1 RTAQGQAEL
10 PADLFRAEVYCEFKG
25 IKMLIIQLDNNLMSS
40 DIIKAI
46 KAILK
51 TQPKN
56 YYSISKSL
64 VDEVSELEREYKKGK
79 IKGYKSA
86 EDMHKAIFD
95 E

>member
-1 RTAQGQAEL
+1 
-10 PADLFRAEVYCEFKG
+10 
-25 IKMLIIQLDNNLMSS
+25 MLTIRLDNNLMSS

-56 YYSISKSL
+56 YYSISNSL
-64 VDEVSELEREYKKGK
+64 VDEVRELEKEYKKGK
-79 IKGYKSA
+79 VKGFKSA

>member
-1 RTAQGQAEL
+1 
-10 PADLFRAEVYCEFKG
+10 
-25 IKMLIIQLDNNLMSS
+25 MLTIQLDNNLISQ

-51 TQPKN
+51 TQPKK
-56 YYSISKSL
+56 YYSISSSL
-64 VDEVSELEREYKKGK
+64 ADEVRELEIEYKKGK

-86 EDMHKAIFD
+86 EAMHKAIFD

>member
-1 RTAQGQAEL
+1 
-10 PADLFRAEVYCEFKG
+10 
-25 IKMLIIQLDNNLMSS
+25 MLTIQLDNNLMSS

-56 YYSISKSL
+56 YYSISNSL
-64 VDEVSELEREYKKGK
+64 VDEVSELEREYNKGK

-95 E
+95 V

>member
-1 RTAQGQAEL
+1 
-10 PADLFRAEVYCEFKG
+10 
-25 IKMLIIQLDNNLMSS
+25 MLIIQLDNNLMSS
-40 DIIKAI
+40 DIIKRI

-56 YYSISKSL
+56 YYSISNSL
-64 VDEVSELEREYKKGK
+64 VDEVSELEREYQKGK
-79 IKGYKSA
+79 IKGCISA

>member
-1 RTAQGQAEL
+1 
-10 PADLFRAEVYCEFKG
+10 
-25 IKMLIIQLDNNLMSS
+25 MLTIQLDNNLMSS

-56 YYSISKSL
+56 YYSISNSL

-79 IKGYKSA
+79 RESQG
-86 EDMHKAIFD
+86 DRD
-95 E
+95 EVYE

>member
-1 RTAQGQAEL
+1 
-10 PADLFRAEVYCEFKG
+10 
-25 IKMLIIQLDNNLMSS
+25 MLTIQLDNNLMSS

-56 YYSISKSL
+56 YYSISNSNSL

>member
-1 RTAQGQAEL
+1 
-10 PADLFRAEVYCEFKG
+10 
-25 IKMLIIQLDNNLMSS
+25 MLTIPLDNNLRISE
-40 DIIKAI
+40 IIKAI
-46 KAILK
+46 EAILK

-56 YYSISKSL
+56 YYSISNSL